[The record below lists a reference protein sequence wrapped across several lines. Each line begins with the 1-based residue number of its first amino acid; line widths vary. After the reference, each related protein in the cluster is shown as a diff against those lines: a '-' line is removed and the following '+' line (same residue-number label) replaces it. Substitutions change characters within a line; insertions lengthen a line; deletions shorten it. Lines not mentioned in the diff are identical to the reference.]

1 MFYAII
7 PSKPPV
13 FAVQPNFPDLQR
25 AEHADLLAKLER
37 HFMSPIALV
46 SWDQDGQFLCYGTP
60 CSEEDASSDDL
71 IWRRL
76 DLPAES
82 EIPF

>member
-1 MFYAII
+1 MSVVSEHAEH
-7 PSKPPV
+7 
-13 FAVQPNFPDLQR
+13 AQPAEHAEH

-46 SWDQDGQFLCYGTP
+46 SWDQEGQFRCYGAP

-76 DLPAES
+76 DLPAEP